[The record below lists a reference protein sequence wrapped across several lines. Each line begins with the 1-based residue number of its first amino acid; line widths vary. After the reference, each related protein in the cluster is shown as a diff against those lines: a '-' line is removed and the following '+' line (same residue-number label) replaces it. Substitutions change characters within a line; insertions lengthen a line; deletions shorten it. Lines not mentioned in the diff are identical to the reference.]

1 MNRKGRFRRTLSHE
15 FAEFIPEQLREGVLY
30 VSTTYATAVHLCCC
44 GCGQEVV
51 TPLSPTD
58 WTLSFNGET
67 VSLSPSIGNW
77 SLPCRS
83 HYWIEDNRIEW
94 SGEMTQKAIDAGRSK
109 DRQLKAAYFDVRRA
123 PGEEQPPPVNAT
135 AASSEILDAPDV
147 VTKVGHDGPFAKL
160 LSWLRS
166 FTSNGRG

>member
-1 MNRKGRFRRTLSHE
+1 MNKSGGTKRSLSHE
-15 FAEFIPEQLREGVLY
+15 FVEFVPQQLREGVLY
-30 VSTTYATAVHLCCC
+30 ISTTYATTTHLCFC

-83 HYWIEDNRIEW
+83 HYWIEDNCVQW
-94 SGEMTQKAIDAGRSK
+94 SGEMSQKAIDAGRTR
-109 DRQLKAAYFDVRRA
+109 DRQLKTMYFDHRRSPLEVQSSPVDTTAPPNAPHVGTKVRRE
-123 PGEEQPPPVNAT
+123 G
-135 AASSEILDAPDV
+135 LL
-147 VTKVGHDGPFAKL
+147 AKL
-160 LSWLRS
+160 LSWLS
-166 FTSNGRG
+166 S

>member
-1 MNRKGRFRRTLSHE
+1 MNRKSRPRRTLSHE
-15 FAEFIPEQLREGVLY
+15 FVEFVPEQLREGVLY
-30 VSTTYATAVHLCCC
+30 VSTTYATAAHRCFC
-44 GCGQEVV
+44 GCGWEVV

-67 VSLSPSIGNW
+67 VSLSPSVGNW

-109 DRQLKAAYFDVRRA
+109 DRQLKAAYFDARRA
-123 PGEEQPPPVNAT
+123 PLEEQPRPVDAT
-135 AASSEILDAPDV
+135 AAHSEV
-147 VTKVGHDGPFAKL
+147 RDGSFTKL
-160 LSWLRS
+160 LFWLRS
-166 FTSNGRG
+166 FT

>member
-1 MNRKGRFRRTLSHE
+1 MNRRGRAKRTLSHE
-15 FAEFIPEQLREGVLY
+15 FVEFVPKQLRDGVLY
-30 VSTTYATAVHLCCC
+30 VSTTYATAAHRCFC
-44 GCGQEVV
+44 GCGREVV

-83 HYWIEDNRIEW
+83 HYWIEDGRVQW
-94 SGEMTQKAIDAGRSK
+94 SGAMTQKAIDAGRSR
-109 DRQLKAAYFDVRRA
+109 DRQLKAAYFDVRRS
-123 PGEEQPPPVNAT
+123 PPEEQAPPIDAT
-135 AASSEILDAPDV
+135 AARDVPHAAPKADRN
-147 VTKVGHDGPFAKL
+147 GMLAKL

-166 FTSNGRG
+166 ST

>member
-1 MNRKGRFRRTLSHE
+1 MSRKVWSRQALSHE
-15 FAEFIPEQLREGVLY
+15 FVQYIPEQLQEGVLY
-30 VSTTYATAVHLCCC
+30 ISTTYATAAHRCFC
-44 GCGQEVV
+44 GCGREVV

-83 HYWIEDNRIEW
+83 HYWIQDNRIEW

-109 DRQLKAAYFDVRRA
+109 DQQLKSTYFDIRRA
-123 PGEEQPPPVNAT
+123 SLEKQPRPIDAT
-135 AASSEILDAPDV
+135 AACSEVRDALHV
-147 VTKVGHDGPFAKL
+147 VTKVGRDGPFAKL

-166 FTSNGRG
+166 FT

>member
-1 MNRKGRFRRTLSHE
+1 MNRVGRAGRTLSHE
-15 FAEFIPEQLREGVLY
+15 FVEFIPERLQEGVLY
-30 VSTTYATAVHLCCC
+30 VSTTYATAAHRCFC
-44 GCGQEVV
+44 GCGREVV

-58 WTLSFNGET
+58 WTMSFNGET

-83 HYWIEDNRIEW
+83 HYWIEENRIEW

-123 PGEEQPPPVNAT
+123 PLEEQPRPVDAT
-135 AASSEILDAPDV
+135 AACSEVRDAPDV
-147 VTKVGHDGPFAKL
+147 ATKGGRDGPFAKL
-160 LSWLRS
+160 LSWLHS
-166 FTSNGRG
+166 FT